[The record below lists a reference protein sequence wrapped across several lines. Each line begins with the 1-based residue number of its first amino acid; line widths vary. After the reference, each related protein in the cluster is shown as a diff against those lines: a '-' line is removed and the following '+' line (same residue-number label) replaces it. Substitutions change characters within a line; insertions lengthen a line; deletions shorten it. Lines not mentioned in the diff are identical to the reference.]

1 MGGGGGSLLQLVA
14 IGKQDVTLTDNAN
27 PKRTFWKQAF
37 VRRTNFALESM
48 RQTVQGQP
56 QSATEPTKLTCEIA
70 RKGDLVT
77 NVVVE
82 IVLKKSGD
90 DSFYAAEHLLK
101 HVELH
106 IGGQRMDHFT
116 NTWLRIYD
124 ELHRSEDA
132 REAYRVMTD
141 FADDDPTGTVKRFYL
156 PLPFWF
162 CRDLGAALPM
172 ISLTYNSVELK
183 MTLEA
188 LGNIPGIDPAFE
200 PEVSVWCDYVMLDV
214 DERRRFATSAHSYL
228 IEQTQ
233 FASQSIG
240 VTSSLQTTRIPLDF
254 NHPVKMMAWV
264 LRPSETSHGKFT
276 ASGLGLESREVF
288 GAVHEAALKLNG
300 TDRFDP
306 RRGSY
311 FRTYH
316 PHTAFGQ
323 IPSVGVY
330 VYSFALLPRL
340 CTPSGT
346 LNFSRFDDV
355 QLHLT
360 TKAATLQSALV
371 GYQEHQTV
379 AASASLRW
387 VEVYA
392 RNFNT
397 LTIANGVA
405 GLAFSA

>member
-1 MGGGGGSLLQLVA
+1 MSGGGLLQLLA
-14 IGKQDVTLTDNAN
+14 IGQQDALLTDSSNL
-27 PKRTFWKQAF
+27 RHTFWKQVF
-37 VRRTNFALESM
+37 KRRTNFAIESI
-48 RQTVQGQP
+48 RQTVQGP
-56 QSATEPTKLTCEIA
+56 SPSATGPTKLTCEIA

-82 IVLKKSGD
+82 VVLKKSGD

-101 HVELH
+101 YVELT
-106 IGGQRMDHFT
+106 IGGQRVDHLT
-116 NTWLRIYD
+116 NTWLRLYD
-124 ELHRSEDA
+124 ELYRFADA

-156 PLPFWF
+156 HLPFWF

-172 ISLTYNSVELK
+172 ISLTYHDVELK
-183 MTLEA
+183 LTLEA
-188 LGNIPGIDPAFE
+188 LGNIPGIDPSFE

-214 DERRRFATSAHSYL
+214 AERRRFATSTHTYL

-233 FASQSIG
+233 FASQTIEVGPTLKVS
-240 VTSSLQTTRIPLDF
+240 RIPLSF
-254 NHPVKMMAWV
+254 NHPVKVMAWV
-264 LRPSETSHGKFT
+264 LRPSEAAHGKFT
-276 ASGLGLESREVF
+276 ASGLGLESREAC
-288 GAVHEAALKLNG
+288 GAVHEVALKLNG
-300 TDRFDP
+300 TDRFEP
-306 RRGSY
+306 RPGSY

-316 PHTAFGQ
+316 PHTTFGQ

-340 CTPSGT
+340 VAPSGT

-360 TKAATLQSALV
+360 TKEATLMSTLV
-371 GYQEHQTV
+371 PYQEHQTLG
-379 AASASLRW
+379 ASTTLKW

-392 RNFNT
+392 RSYNA
-397 LTIANGVA
+397 LTIAGGMA